1 MASTQIYVQENNIQ
15 VTVEDDYVQLSAF
28 SGAPVTVIQNEIDAQ
43 SPLQYNS
50 LNNTLSLN
58 QSLLSVS
65 STQVSGLG
73 TAATR
78 NVPSAG
84 NAGATEVVLGNDTR
98 LNSSSSQ
105 MPFGVNTGVSGHYLV
120 SVGTGVVNQLIP
132 EYSIFYVPFW
142 VSGSAQVNLI
152 AIEVA
157 SSASAGGTARIGLYS
172 VGTNGLPG
180 TLLQDAGSVDTSTIG
195 IKQAVISQNIT
206 GLVYAAVVA
215 QSGNAI
221 VKSLINTMHAYP
233 SPTTGATSASKLSL
247 SSTVPVYGALP
258 SVAPAPFVGISYYNP
273 IVNLRLA

>member
-1 MASTQIYVQENNIQ
+1 MSSTQIYVQEDVIQ
-15 VTVEDDYVQLSAF
+15 VSIEDDYVQLSAY

-43 SPLQYNS
+43 SPLFYNS
-50 LNNTLSLN
+50 LNNTLTIN
-58 QSLLSVS
+58 QSLLNVS

-78 NVPSAG
+78 NVPSVG
-84 NAGATEVVLGNDTR
+84 NAATNEVVLGSDSR
-98 LNSSSSQ
+98 LTSSASQ

-120 SVGTGVVNQLIP
+120 SVGTGIVNQLIP
-132 EYSIFYVPFW
+132 EYSIFYVPLW

-172 VGTNGLPG
+172 AGTNGLPG

-221 VKSLINTMHAYP
+221 VKSLINTMQAYP

-247 SSTVPVYGALP
+247 SSNAQVFGTLP